1 MKLETS
7 RLILIKEVLGGYSAH
22 YQDSGKPHIFAEGIE
37 QIIYHGDFS
46 TCISGKNIIVVPMVQ
61 NLLEVEYVEQ
71 GNKLVISN
79 C

>member
-1 MKLETS
+1 MKLKTS

-37 QIIYHGDFS
+37 KVVYHGDFS